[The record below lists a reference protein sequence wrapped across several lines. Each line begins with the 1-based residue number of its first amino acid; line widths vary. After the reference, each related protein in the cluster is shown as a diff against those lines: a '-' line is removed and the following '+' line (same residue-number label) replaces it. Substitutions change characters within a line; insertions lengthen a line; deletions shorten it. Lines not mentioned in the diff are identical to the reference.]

1 MRILAGLHQLLLVLL
16 WLGNT
21 ATRTYSVHSMRLV
34 IQRVHSASVSVEG
47 QEVARIGPGILA
59 LVGLQ
64 HEDTLADLIDGC
76 RQLVKA
82 KLWDN
87 NNGKPWKQSVVQKNY
102 EILLV
107 SQFTLYGTLSRSK
120 YTPDYQHAM
129 KSIPA
134 HVLYETFYQLVAAEL
149 PPGRTQSGVFGAMMD
164 VQLNN
169 DGPVTLILESATPT
183 AASTTRSDS
192 NDNVQRGGEEE
203 EEIDATTKANEKVE

>member
-1 MRILAGLHQLLLVLL
+1 
-16 WLGNT
+16 
-21 ATRTYSVHSMRLV
+21 MRLV

-47 QEVARIGPGILA
+47 GKGEVARIGPGILA
-59 LVGLQ
+59 LVGLK
-64 HEDTLADLIDGC
+64 HEDTLADLMDGC

-87 NNGKPWKQSVVQKNY
+87 ANGKPWKQSVVQKNY

-120 YTPDYQHAM
+120 YTPDYQQAM

-134 HVLYETFYQLVAAEL
+134 YALYETFCQMVAAEL
-149 PPGRTQSGVFGAMMD
+149 PPGRTQSGVFGATMD

-169 DGPVTLILESATPT
+169 DGPVTLILESSCT
-183 AASTTRSDS
+183 AASTTRSDTS
-192 NDNVQRGGEEE
+192 NYNVQRGGEEE
-203 EEIDATTKANEKVE
+203 EEGDATAKANEKVE